1 MHVLRKRNR
10 EVLFNWFHLIV
21 NCSNFW
27 FEFRD
32 LVCNHI
38 PYNVIIYRKIPVNN
52 LIAESCHEF
61 PWDLRVISCYFF
73 RNILCC
79 LTNNFQCSCD
89 GVFFYL
95 IRLEFFIGKGFTYRM
110 YQMDLI
116 KNMDEVDPAILQSR
130 SPRAQPGTEYT
141 YQYPQLSGGPP
152 SF

>member
-1 MHVLRKRNR
+1 MHVSRKRNR
-10 EVLFNWFHLIV
+10 EVLFNWSHLLV

-38 PYNVIIYRKIPVNN
+38 PYNVIIYGKIPVDN
-52 LIAESCHEF
+52 LIAESGHEF
-61 PWDLRVISCYFF
+61 PRNLRVISCYLV

-79 LTNNFQCSCD
+79 LTNDLQCPRD
-89 GVFFYL
+89 GVLFYL

-116 KNMDEVDPAILQSR
+116 KNMDEVDLAILQSR
-130 SPRAQPGTEYT
+130 SPRAQPGTGCT
-141 YQYPQLSGGPP
+141 YQCRQPSGGPL
-152 SF
+152 FF